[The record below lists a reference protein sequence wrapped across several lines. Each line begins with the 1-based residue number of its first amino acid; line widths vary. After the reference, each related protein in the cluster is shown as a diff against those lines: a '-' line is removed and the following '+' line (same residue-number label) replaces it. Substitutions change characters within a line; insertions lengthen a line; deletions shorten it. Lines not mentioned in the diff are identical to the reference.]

1 MISYL
6 NLYQKNKII
15 RISDNLKGNII
26 FLIIIALLGALFFY
40 KVVLQGEVFYTG
52 DNLTINLPSKLLF
65 ISYLTQGIAPF
76 WNPYIFSGSPF
87 LADINNGLLS
97 PINILYTFISPFRAL
112 SITIGFEIIGMG
124 LSMYWYSRVR
134 KISQLGSLLSAIVY
148 MFSGSVLTQ
157 MGNTAILN
165 TIFWIVPLCISLERY
180 AQNRKG
186 EHALLSSV
194 FLSLCLFGGHIQYW
208 YYAALFSIA
217 FIIFQ
222 KMEIVA
228 KIRWL
233 LILYIPFL
241 ILSAVQIV
249 PFLEFAQYSTRPPHS
264 LSFVGSESLVSYIRF
279 ILPLFFGNVKEGTS
293 WGAVANITGYVGILP
308 LFIVLYSLFFIK
320 KREVYFFTL
329 GAVISLLLSFGNQSV
344 VYQAAFYLLPFFS
357 RFRTPSAILIIYS
370 MCMACLV
377 GYSFDF
383 LLNDQFRKKNQ
394 SSFVVFLA
402 ILTAL
407 IAVICMGL
415 KNYGDTIFLNS
426 IKGVNTLF
434 YTAFFSRFLE
444 YSPSRMHSIFSL
456 WSDGIVML
464 LLNTSLFIT
473 FIWLAQKQKIV
484 PPLQKYL
491 FILIVCIDLSS
502 IGSTLILTAPPDKL
516 NLESRLV
523 SSIKKDASAQRTL
536 TLVDAGKKPPFG
548 QPSYFIDEAYKAIQ
562 LLYPTINSVF
572 GVESI
577 AGYGSIIRKD
587 YADYFSQSK
596 SSVTSLDFSK
606 VLLSQLNELGVTHII
621 ATRKLDTELYASN
634 SLKSIVSYFD
644 SQLHRTVTLYKNST
658 AFRRAYLV
666 NSSNKK
672 ISNATTHIISSSPN
686 RVEVAVSTPVSGRL
700 ILTDM
705 YYPGWTVWV
714 DGKSAILS
722 PYKKIMRST
731 EVGVGNHLILYLFTP
746 YSIIFF
752 SFISGCSWIGVLSYL
767 LYSYSR
773 KSHEKRVIIR

>member
-40 KVVLQGEVFYTG
+40 KVILQGEVFYTG

-97 PINILYTFISPFRAL
+97 PINILYAFISPFRAL

-134 KISQLGSLLSAIVY
+134 KISQLGSFLSAIVY

-186 EHALLSSV
+186 VHALLSSV

-208 YYAALFSIA
+208 YYTALFSIV

-222 KMEIVA
+222 KMEITA
-228 KIRWL
+228 KIRWM

-249 PFLEFAQYSTRPPHS
+249 PFLEYAQFSTRPPHS
-264 LSFVGSESLVSYIRF
+264 LSFAGSESIVSYIRF
-279 ILPLFFGNVKEGTS
+279 IFPLFFGNVKEGTS
-293 WGAVANITGYVGILP
+293 WGAVANITGYIGILP

-320 KREVYFFTL
+320 KREVQFFTL
-329 GAVISLLLSFGNQSV
+329 GALISFLLSFGSRSV
-344 VYQAAFYLLPFFS
+344 VYQAAFYLIPFFS
-357 RFRTPSAILIIYS
+357 RFRTPSAVLIIYS

-377 GYSFDF
+377 GYGFDF
-383 LLNDQFRKKNQ
+383 LMNDHNREKKQ
-394 SSFVVFLA
+394 SSLTKVLA
-402 ILTAL
+402 ILAAPAAAL
-407 IAVICMGL
+407 CIAL
-415 KNYGDTIFLNS
+415 KNNGDIIFFKIIEMS
-426 IKGVNTLF
+426 NTVF
-434 YTAFFSRFLE
+434 HGAFFSRFLE
-444 YSPSRMHSIFSL
+444 YSTSRMHSIFAL
-456 WSDGIVML
+456 WSDGLIIFFI
-464 LLNTSLFIT
+464 NTTLFFIY
-473 FIWLAQKQKIV
+473 IWLVQKQRIV
-484 PPLQKYL
+484 PTFQKY
-491 FILIVCIDLSS
+491 ILIVIVCIDLSS
-502 IGSTLILTAPPDKL
+502 VGSTLILTAPIGKL
-516 NLESRLV
+516 ALESRLV

-536 TLVDAGKKPPFG
+536 ILVDAGKKPPFG
-548 QPSYFIDEAYKAIQ
+548 KPSYFIDEAYKAIQ

-577 AGYGSIIRKD
+577 GGYASIIRKD

-596 SSVTSLDFSK
+596 SNITSLDFSK
-606 VLLSQLNELGVTHII
+606 VQLRHLNELGVTHII
-621 ATRKLDTELYASN
+621 ATRKLDKELFASN
-634 SLKSIVSYFD
+634 SIKPIDRYFD
-644 SQLHRTVTLYKNST
+644 TQLQRTVTLYKNSA
-658 AFRRAYLV
+658 AFKRAYLV

-672 ISNATTHIISSSPN
+672 ISNATTRVMSSSPN

-705 YYPGWTVWV
+705 YYPGWNVWV

-722 PYKKIMRST
+722 PYNTIMRST
-731 EVGVGNHLILYLFTP
+731 EVGVGNHLILYLYIP
-746 YSIIFF
+746 HIIIF
-752 SFISGCSWIGVLSYL
+752 SSLLSGCSWFGVLGYL
-767 LYSYSR
+767 LYSFGR
-773 KSHEKRVIIR
+773 MSHEKQAIIR